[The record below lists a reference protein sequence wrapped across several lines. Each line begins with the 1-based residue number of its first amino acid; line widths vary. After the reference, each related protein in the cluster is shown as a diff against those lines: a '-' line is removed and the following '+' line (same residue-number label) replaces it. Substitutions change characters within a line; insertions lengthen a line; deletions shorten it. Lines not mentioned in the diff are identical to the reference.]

1 MTVDA
6 AAVACPPF
14 ARPFSRAA
22 AKIYCRGAVNV
33 ASRVVNSQRG
43 RHRPPDCD
51 ADACC
56 CKIETGECT
65 LRCAQ
70 PELDSKPQS
79 KASLKPV
86 LTLAPVPLEVFVRVI
101 ARWRFLDELAAV
113 RH

>member
-1 MTVDA
+1 MAGTGRPTVM
-6 AAVACPPF
+6 
-14 ARPFSRAA
+14 RTRAA
-22 AKIYCRGAVNV
+22 AK
-33 ASRVVNSQRG
+33 S
-43 RHRPPDCD
+43 
-51 ADACC
+51 
-56 CKIETGECT
+56 KTGECT

-113 RH
+113 TH